1 MSGNTPIVDNK
12 FADTYSKIIDFE
24 MSSFELLSEED
35 ILYWSRFKR
44 WTMFKAIFLSM
55 GRRPKSEKTA
65 VVDHKTAKT
74 LGKEFV
80 TRLEMI
86 KQAIAD
92 GELVTE
98 QAPADSAIGYVED
111 SEIDAKSFLL
121 WAEKNF
127 NSTCP
132 VLSQKVLS
140 NYKSTAHSVAGK
152 QKGKVVEEIKSQI
165 QEEAERQLE
174 AGCKCQHS
182 ELAQYLQHMRRGGG
196 RLAFPLPENRNKT
209 RIKPERWFEH
219 VLEATTAAFRT
230 KQIPL
235 RNEPKTEQR
244 GRALCEAHRNWTPPA
259 VNQ

>member
-1 MSGNTPIVDNK
+1 MPADKLIVDNM
-12 FADTYSKIIDFE
+12 FTDTFSKITDFKV
-24 MSSFELLSEED
+24 SCFKRLSEND
-35 ILYWSRFKR
+35 ISYWSRFQR
-44 WTMFKAIFLSM
+44 WTVFKAIFLSM
-55 GRRPKSEKTA
+55 GHSPRGEGGVADPEAANAFSN
-65 VVDHKTAKT
+65 
-74 LGKEFV
+74 EFV

-98 QAPADSAIGYVED
+98 EAPADSAIGYVSD
-111 SEIDAKSFLL
+111 LEIDAKSFLL

-152 QKGKVVEEIKSQI
+152 QKGKVVEEIKSKI
-165 QEEAERQLE
+165 QEEAERLLE
-174 AGCKCQHS
+174 EGCKCQHS

-196 RLAFPLPENRNKT
+196 RLAFPIPENRNKT